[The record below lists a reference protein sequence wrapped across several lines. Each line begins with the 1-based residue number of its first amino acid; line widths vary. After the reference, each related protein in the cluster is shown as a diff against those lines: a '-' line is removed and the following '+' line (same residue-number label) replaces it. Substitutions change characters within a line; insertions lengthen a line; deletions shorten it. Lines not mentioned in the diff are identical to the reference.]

1 MTEDRSEDEVEQLL
15 LVERTIGLAMIN
27 PTVMERLVRAGVSSA
42 EFEHEAHST
51 MFSTMVGLFASHMR
65 CDAGMVEARL
75 RDVGWRGADAKRWVR
90 AAEDAGRSAV
100 VDDETVTTYI
110 DRIRVAAARRRLRAL
125 ARDVI
130 ASTEPGRD
138 EGVSSLASRIVAEV
152 ESIVAGSTSTRTK
165 SAADLASGL
174 VKRLEQERDNP
185 VVRAPLGVRPI
196 DEACRGGPRLGS
208 VLVFGADTGVGKT
221 TFLRHFLLSMLRAG
235 RRVAVFTFEA
245 SSEQI
250 FDGLAEMTAGLRLG
264 NVSSTSSGWSR
275 LEEATAWLHEQP
287 LWIHDSEAMTVE
299 ELASKVHSFVKR
311 ERVDVVLV
319 DYVQDIERSTKHA
332 RDDLN
337 FMHISKTLR
346 RLTQRYP
353 LLLVENAQLNDDDG
367 GAAGGKRKAPGTGD
381 GPTERNLAFTKQWAK
396 DASYILMAHRPK
408 LSEDDVL
415 RDVTSL
421 RLIKN
426 RHEGKLARAWMKYD
440 QTTTRLAD
448 CDAHGRVEEAAVRA
462 AQPVRVEVEVPD
474 DDDDVEAEWERMTER
489 MT

>member
-1 MTEDRSEDEVEQLL
+1 MTDTTDDEVEQLL

-42 EFEHEAHST
+42 EFEHEAHAT

-130 ASTEPGRD
+130 ASTDPGRD
-138 EGVSSLASRIVAEV
+138 EGVSSLASRIVSEV

-165 SAADLASGL
+165 SASDLASGL
-174 VKRLEQERDNP
+174 VRRLEQERDTP

-250 FDGLAEMTAGLRLG
+250 FDGLAEMAAGMRLG
-264 NVSSTSSGWSR
+264 NVSTTTNGWTR
-275 LEEATAWLHEQP
+275 LEEATAWLDSQP

-299 ELASKVHSFVKR
+299 ELSSKVHSFVKR
-311 ERVDVVLV
+311 ERVDVVFI

-367 GAAGGKRKAPGTGD
+367 GGPGKRKTPGTGD

-396 DASYILMAHRPK
+396 DASYIVMAHRPK

-415 RDVTSL
+415 RDVTTL

-426 RHEGKLARAWMKYD
+426 RHEGALARAWMKYD

-448 CDAHGRVEEAAVRA
+448 CDAHGRVDDAAVRA

-474 DDDDVEAEWERMTER
+474 DDDVEAEWERMTQG
-489 MT
+489 MS